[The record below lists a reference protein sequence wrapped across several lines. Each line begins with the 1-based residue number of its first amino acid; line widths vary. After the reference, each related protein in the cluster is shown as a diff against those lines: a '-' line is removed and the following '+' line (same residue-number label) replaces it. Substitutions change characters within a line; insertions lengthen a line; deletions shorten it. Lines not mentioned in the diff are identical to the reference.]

1 MPRGEHTWRRTI
13 EIDLP
18 PVGIKFLSDTVAGYE
33 DITRFKGISY
43 CQAVFGATFGMEL
56 LVVPESIQICQW
68 VPIVMGFKEAE
79 NEFERSI
86 TGHLPY
92 PTAGIYVAPLF
103 LFKDNVTPDVV
114 LIRTDPDNYWEIIDY
129 VGWDSFIDPEGKGLD
144 MTGLDTFKKSPPTGF
159 SKWAV
164 KNINRMLDF
173 LNRFKLWEILT
184 VIMFRSTLIT
194 RIFDRFITRYMA
206 NMSMCRNS
214 SVIPFQTQ
222 KANISYFCTGGVAW
236 GKNNSR
242 HMTSGFPYDTF
253 LRMDEILDYPGKR
266 ENDTRLDQLERKK
279 KMLLERAKRTPDC
292 TFG

>member
-1 MPRGEHTWRRTI
+1 MSQGKSAGRDTI

-18 PVGIKFLSDTVAGYE
+18 PVGVKFLCDSASGYE

-56 LVVPESIQICQW
+56 LVVPESIQVCQW

-86 TGHLPY
+86 TGHLPF
-92 PTAGIYVAPLF
+92 PTEGIYIAPLF
-103 LFKDNVTPDVV
+103 LFRKDVTPDVV
-114 LIRTDPDNYWEIIDY
+114 LIRTDPDSYRVIIDFL
-129 VGWDSFIDPEGKGLD
+129 GWDGFIELDGKGLD
-144 MTGLDTFKKSPPTGF
+144 MTGLATFQKSPPSGF

-164 KNINRMLDF
+164 KNINRILDV
-173 LNRFKLWEILT
+173 LNRFSLWQIITTTL
-184 VIMFRSTLIT
+184 FRSTFIT

-214 SVIPFQTQ
+214 TVIPFQTHR
-222 KANISYFCTGGVAW
+222 ANISYFCTGGVAW
-236 GKNNSR
+236 GKNNPR

-253 LRMDEILDYPGKR
+253 LRLDEILDYPGKG
-266 ENDTRLDQLERKK
+266 ENDPRLDRLEKK
-279 KMLLERAKRTPDC
+279 KSLLLERAKRTPGC

>member
-1 MPRGEHTWRRTI
+1 MSRGKRTGRRTI

-18 PVGIKFLSDTVAGYE
+18 PVGVKLLRDTVTGYE

-56 LVVPESIQICQW
+56 LVVPESIQVCQW

-79 NEFERSI
+79 NEFEGSI

-92 PTAGIYVAPLF
+92 PTAGIYLAPLF
-103 LFKDNVTPDVV
+103 LFRDGVTPDAV
-114 LIRTDPDNYWEIIDY
+114 LIRTEPDDYREIIDHL
-129 VGWDSFIDPEGKGLD
+129 GWDSFIDPEGKGLD
-144 MTGLDTFKKSPPTGF
+144 MTGLETFRKHPPTGF

-164 KNINRMLDF
+164 KNINMILDF
-173 LNRFKLWEILT
+173 LNRFSLWQTITTIL
-184 VIMFRSTLIT
+184 FKSTFIT
-194 RIFDRFITRYMA
+194 RIFDKFITRYMA

-214 SVIPFQTQ
+214 SVIPFQTK

-242 HMTSGFPYDTF
+242 HMTSGFPYDIY
-253 LRMDEILDYPGKR
+253 LKLDEILDYPGKKK
-266 ENDTRLDQLERKK
+266 NDPRLDRLEKK
-279 KMLLERAKRTPDC
+279 KRELLERAKRTPGC

>member
-1 MPRGEHTWRRTI
+1 MSREEHTGRRTI

-18 PVGIKFLSDTVAGYE
+18 PVGVKFLSESVAGYE
-33 DITRFKGISY
+33 SITRFKGISY

-92 PTAGIYVAPLF
+92 PTAGIYIAPLF
-103 LFKDNVTPDVV
+103 LFRNDVTPDAV
-114 LIRTDPDNYWEIIDY
+114 LIRTDPDNYWEIIDHL
-129 VGWDSFIDPEGKGLD
+129 GWDSFIDPKGRGLD
-144 MTGLDTFKKSPPTGF
+144 MTGLETFKKSPPTGF
-159 SKWAV
+159 SRWAV
-164 KNINRMLDF
+164 KNINRMLDI
-173 LNRFKLWEILT
+173 LNNFMLWEIFT
-184 VIMFRSTLIT
+184 RIAFRSTFVT
-194 RIFDRFITRYMA
+194 KIFDKFITKYMA

-214 SVIPFQTQ
+214 SVMPFQTK

-236 GKNNSR
+236 GKNDSR
-242 HMTSGFPYDTF
+242 HMTSGFPYDTY
-253 LRMDEILDYPGKR
+253 LRLDEILDYPGKR
-266 ENDTRLDQLERKK
+266 AGDPRLDRLEKKRKE
-279 KMLLERAKRTPDC
+279 LLKRAKRTPGC

>member
-1 MPRGEHTWRRTI
+1 MSRVKNAGRRTI

-18 PVGIKFLSDTVAGYE
+18 PVGVKFLEDTVAGYE
-33 DITRFKGISY
+33 DITRFKGVSY

-86 TGHLPY
+86 TGHLLY
-92 PTAGIYVAPLF
+92 PTAGIYIAPLF
-103 LFKDNVTPDVV
+103 LFRDDVTPDAV
-114 LIRTDPDNYWEIIDY
+114 LIRTDPDNYWEIIDHL
-129 VGWDSFIDPEGKGLD
+129 GWNSFIDPEGRGLD
-144 MTGLDTFKKSPPTGF
+144 MTGLATFQKSPPTGF

-164 KNINRMLDF
+164 KNINRMLDI
-173 LNRFKLWEILT
+173 LNNYRLWEIFT
-184 VIMFRSTLIT
+184 RIAFRSTFIT
-194 RIFDRFITRYMA
+194 KVFDKFITRYMA

-214 SVIPFQTQ
+214 SVTPFLTK

-242 HMTSGFPYDTF
+242 HMTSGYPYDTF
-253 LRMDEILDYPGKR
+253 QRLDAILDYPGKR
-266 ENDTRLDQLERKK
+266 KNDPRLDRLEKK
-279 KMLLERAKRTPDC
+279 KSELLERAKRTPGC